1 MATKTFDE
9 LKQLAIQIRD
19 EKTNKQNTANR
30 VGTAMLEGIN
40 KLEQDYYDK
49 TAADEEFKKRD
60 DKLIELANNVGL
72 YNVDKHVPLG
82 GGFYTSATARAAV
95 PSDVRKVGL
104 IITYKTDATTS
115 VTEQFI
121 GSDVSGWTTD
131 ANWKNVGSEGGN
143 KILEWKTDAATTRK
157 KVPVKER
164 KAGMQISYKP
174 TDSDW
179 VNEQY
184 VGTSFTDTEWVKD
197 SNWEKIPKQKQLI
210 ELGKRTGRG
219 ITLLDRYKSKLGYA
233 LDNEGN
239 LVSAGGWISYNKI
252 PVAKGDNFTA
262 YFKTLIT
269 SETKVQVAIFNSD
282 KTLIHSIKNNVN
294 VDYTI
299 TEDGFLS
306 FCYLN
311 TDVETWYVLNTFKDL
326 SDRINNLEEKSL
338 LSEDYNEEETDLVFS
353 DENGLEIMRLA
364 KGHIKT
370 KNFDSSLPNKDSAGI
385 GAGRRGDFSIEDE
398 NGNTIAYFKDGHIKT
413 KNFDSSKLKDV
424 VDLEFE
430 EEYFFKVEVNTRR
443 LFKNN
448 NTTPQQPVDLTDVK
462 QYDEDYCYC
471 KLPKGHTKLA
481 KPLKVILMFHGGGYP
496 VHEDSSAI
504 MTEVMPHYLVACGY
518 ALVMSNGMPKK
529 LSDDNGLDY
538 ARPVGNWMAIESAT
552 KALQYAC
559 DNFNLDINE
568 VYVMGYSQGG
578 QTAFNFAECGNVR
591 VRALAL
597 DCPCTSIKYH
607 QINLVPRN
615 VEYFYGFNS
624 EETYD
629 KLKCYGLEPY
639 TRACTEVEEKE
650 NFTLN
655 GNILT
660 EEDYNKITSRRTLRV
675 PTKFFLAS
683 RDATVAHWVN
693 QVIVK
698 QCQNNGQYCEVHLQ
712 DTNQHCITVSG
723 AKWDGN
729 NLNAGTV
736 PIALMGVA
744 EWFSRFG
751 GYKTIVY

>member
-1 MATKTFDE
+1 MATNIVQMTDG
-9 LKQLAIQIRD
+9 
-19 EKTNKQNTANR
+19 TGNKQYPVTSAEAVGMPDGSGNLTNYLDKR
-30 VGTAMLEGIN
+30 VTE
-40 KLEQDYYDK
+40 
-49 TAADEEFKKRD
+49 
-60 DKLIELANNVGL
+60 
-72 YNVDKHVPLG
+72 YNVSVLHPTSGSG
-82 GGFYTSATARAAV
+82 GSNKYTLETAIAQV
-95 PSDVRKVGL
+95 PSKYRSVG
-104 IITYKTDATTS
+104 IKCA
-115 VTEQFI
+115 FI
-121 GSDVSGWTTD
+121 NEAGKPESWKYQGGSWGAASFTKEADD
-131 ANWKNVGSEGGN
+131 GGN
-143 KILEWKTDAATTRK
+143 KILEWVTDAATTRK
-157 KVPVKER
+157 QVAQSER
-164 KAGMQISYKP
+164 KNGLQISYKP
-174 TDSDW
+174 AGKEW

-184 VGTSFTDTEWVKD
+184 NSTNYSDAEWIKD
-197 SNWEKIPKQKQLI
+197 SNWIPFVSQKQVE
-210 ELGKRTGRG
+210 ELKKRNRNT
-219 ITLLDRYKSKLGYA
+219 ILLNKYKSGLGFS
-233 LDNEGN
+233 LDNNGD
-239 LVSAGGWISYNKI
+239 LVAAGGWVSYDKI
-252 PVAKGDNFTA
+252 PVVKGDNFTA
-262 YFKTLIT
+262 YFKTIIT

-282 KTLIHSIKNNVN
+282 KILIDSIKNNAN

-311 TDVETWYVLNTFKDL
+311 TDAETWYVVNTFKDL

-353 DENGLEIMRLA
+353 DENGMEIMRLA

-370 KNFDSSLPNKDSAGI
+370 KNFDSSLPNKNSAGV
-385 GAGRRGDFSIEDE
+385 GTGRRGDFSIEDE

-448 NTTPQQPVDLTDVK
+448 NTTPQQPIDLTDVK
-462 QYDEDYCYC
+462 QYDEDFCYC
-471 KLPKGHTKLA
+471 KLPKGHSKLA
-481 KPLKVILMFHGGGYP
+481 KPLKVILMFHGGGFPIY
-496 VHEDSSAI
+496 EDSSAI
-504 MTEVMPHYLVACGY
+504 MTETMPHYLVACGY

-559 DNFNLDINE
+559 GNFNLDINE

-683 RDATVAHWVN
+683 RDVTVAHWVN

-698 QCQNNGQYCEVHLQ
+698 QCQNNGQYCEMHLQ

-729 NLNAGTV
+729 NLNSGTV
-736 PIALMGVA
+736 TIAAMGVA